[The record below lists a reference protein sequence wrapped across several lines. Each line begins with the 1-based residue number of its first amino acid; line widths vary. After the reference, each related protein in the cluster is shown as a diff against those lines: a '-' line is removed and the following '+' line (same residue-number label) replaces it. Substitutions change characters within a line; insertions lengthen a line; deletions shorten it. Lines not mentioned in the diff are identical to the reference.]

1 MVPSDTALFW
11 SSMVTILKT
20 IASLCPSPLHLSGE
34 ASFTWYLL
42 HLKNGREQ
50 NRQYIYIYMNHRND
64 VYNKD
69 WYYTT
74 HKYNAHGYIYIPGDS
89 IVALFS
95 GNPLVGYTFCHPWAF
110 FEGLRTFWGFQW
122 IWALFGVQ
130 THFTPSYLLN
140 SWRNPQS
147 YSSPYSSWWK
157 PILEASFA
165 SKLASIS

>member
-1 MVPSDTALFW
+1 MLRFSAQNHLTAWWFLFRPAPKISVILDPHPRYHEKNQQLWTLKPPSAASSEKLLGSALDHSW
-11 SSMVTILKT
+11 RAQCHIWQWQS
-20 IASLCPSPLHLSGE
+20 
-34 ASFTWYLL
+34 
-42 HLKNGREQ
+42 
-50 NRQYIYIYMNHRND
+50 
-64 VYNKD
+64 
-69 WYYTT
+69 
-74 HKYNAHGYIYIPGDS
+74 GDS

-95 GNPLVGYTFCHPWAF
+95 GKPLVGYTFCHPWAF